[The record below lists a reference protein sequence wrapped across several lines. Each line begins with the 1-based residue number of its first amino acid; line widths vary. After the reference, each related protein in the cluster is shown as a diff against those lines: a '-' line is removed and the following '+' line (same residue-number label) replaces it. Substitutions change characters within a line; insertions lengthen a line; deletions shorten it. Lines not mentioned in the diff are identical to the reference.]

1 MVLVS
6 SCSCLYPIRW
16 SQVLSWAP
24 TGDAST
30 TSEWSTIQ
38 LPTKVRL
45 MLETWRYI
53 TTGASL
59 WCQPLDVCSPF
70 SHRHLKYGRKK
81 TTRINHTWKHYCSCI
96 LLRWNYILWNPSSRS
111 IYYWNVCA
119 FTIWRLY
126 ILLSNITLIHAVRVN
141 HISISNPRIIENN
154 SSLCSVQ
161 IGPMSLVL
169 HLFISALCITFLKRC
184 IRENAKQAASK
195 PFFINLFM

>member
-1 MVLVS
+1 
-6 SCSCLYPIRW
+6 
-16 SQVLSWAP
+16 
-24 TGDAST
+24 
-30 TSEWSTIQ
+30 
-38 LPTKVRL
+38 

-70 SHRHLKYGRKK
+70 NHRHLKYGRKK
-81 TTRINHTWKHYCSCI
+81 KTTSIIHTLKHYCLCV

-126 ILLSNITLIHAVRVN
+126 ILLSNITLFHAVRVN
-141 HISISNPRIIENN
+141 HISISNARIIENN
-154 SSLCSVQ
+154 SSLCSLQ
-161 IGPMSLVL
+161 IGPMLLVL
-169 HLFISALCITFLKRC
+169 RLFISALCITFIKMC
-184 IRENAKQAASK
+184 VRENAKQVASK